1 VRLARI
7 EYHGD
12 ARIGTVDGGAI
23 RLLPVSTDI
32 LELLAMTVDGRRRIE
47 QEASS
52 NPLALGEQ
60 RLLAPLEPRSIR
72 DFTAFEAHLEG
83 TRPYRDS
90 RIPDIWYE
98 IPGFYFTN
106 VASVTGPY
114 DDIPRPFGSTLMD
127 FELEVAVV
135 IAREGADLS
144 IEAAADHIGGYMLFN
159 DWSARDIQ
167 LHEMQ
172 LGIGPCKGKDFAN
185 TLGPWLV
192 TPDELERFRD
202 GDRLDLDLTAAV
214 NGQVIA
220 QDSLASMSWS
230 FAELIAYASRGT
242 RVLPGD
248 VIGSGTCGWGCL
260 IEHWGRGGFRYGDGV
275 PHQPPPLQ
283 PGDVVTL
290 AAGGLGKLENRI
302 VEGAAP
308 VALAPRA
315 RRRGQGAPRAA
326 SPHGERS

>member
-1 VRLARI
+1 MKLARI
-7 EYHGD
+7 DFKGSPRIGIVKDDSISLLPPSADMLELIAMTAD
-12 ARIGTVDGGAI
+12 AR
-23 RLLPVSTDI
+23 R
-32 LELLAMTVDGRRRIE
+32 
-47 QEASS
+47 
-52 NPLALGEQ
+52 PLIVREEPAVPLSDH

-90 RIPDIWYE
+90 KIPDIWYE
-98 IPGFYFTN
+98 LPGFYFTN

-114 DDIPRPFGSTLMD
+114 DDVERPFGSTLMD

-135 IAREGADLS
+135 IAREGADLT
-144 IEAAADHIGGYMLFN
+144 IEEAESRIGGYMLFN

-185 TLGPWLV
+185 TLGPWIV
-192 TPDELERFRD
+192 TPDELESFKR
-202 GDRLDLDLTAAV
+202 GDRLDLVLTAAV
-214 NGQVIA
+214 NGQVIGH
-220 QDSLASMSWS
+220 DSLASMSWS

-260 IEHWGRGGFRYGDGV
+260 IEHWGRAGFRYGSDT
-275 PHQPPPLQ
+275 PHQPPPLE

-290 AAGGLGKLENRI
+290 EAEGLGKLENRI
-302 VEGAAP
+302 VEGTVP
-308 VALAPRA
+308 VPLFRRYPRGTGA
-315 RRRGQGAPRAA
+315 RVADGGA
-326 SPHGERS
+326 